1 MYYIIFT
8 RLERL
13 FWRSMEQLN
22 WDALAQ
28 MLVRELQKA
37 KREMDFFRIAQLKW
51 MAFLYLEK
59 DMPKDNK
66 SVDMVKHIAYLDI
79 LNKDFIIG
87 AVNEV
92 LNWWKKQNG

>member
-1 MYYIIFT
+1 
-8 RLERL
+8 
-13 FWRSMEQLN
+13 MEQLN